1 MNRNITMN
9 ANVPN
14 RIARRNIPSRSG
26 FTLIELLVVI
36 AIIGILASMLLPA
49 LGKAKEKGQAAKCI
63 SNLRQIGI
71 GWRLYADDY
80 NGTLVVNRQW
90 VLGNANSTLLSDYQ
104 TPFARYIENNFATYK
119 CPTDKTANWRSI
131 SMSNYMGG
139 NPGDYNN
146 PAVWRLFRT
155 MADLEG
161 YHPDEAMVVLDE
173 RINSINDGFFRTDMQ
188 VEPTLSTASFV
199 MSDMP
204 SAYHNNGGGFN
215 FGDGHAE
222 MRRWQTQIFVTGGI
236 GSTAPAGNVDAIWMV
251 KKTSVPIAGY
261 W

>member
-1 MNRNITMN
+1 M
-9 ANVPN
+9 
-14 RIARRNIPSRSG
+14 
-26 FTLIELLVVI
+26 IELLVVI

-49 LGKAKEKGQAAKCI
+49 LAKAKDKAQGAKCI
-63 SNLRQIGI
+63 SNLKQVGL

-80 NGTLVVNRQW
+80 NGNLVSNRGW
-90 VLGNANSTLLSDYQ
+90 VLGNANSVNNADYA
-104 TPFARYIENNFATYK
+104 TPFARYIENNFSTYK
-119 CPTDKTANWRSI
+119 CPTDRTANRRSI
-131 SMSNYMGG
+131 AMSNYMGG

-146 PAVWRLFRT
+146 PAVWKLFRT
-155 MADLEG
+155 FPDLEA
-161 YHPDEAMVVLDE
+161 YRPEEAMVVLDE

-222 MRRWQTQIFVTGGI
+222 TRRWQTQIFVTGGI
-236 GSTAPAGNVDAIWMV
+236 GSTAPAGNSDAIWMV
-251 KKTSVPIAGY
+251 KKTSVPVSGS